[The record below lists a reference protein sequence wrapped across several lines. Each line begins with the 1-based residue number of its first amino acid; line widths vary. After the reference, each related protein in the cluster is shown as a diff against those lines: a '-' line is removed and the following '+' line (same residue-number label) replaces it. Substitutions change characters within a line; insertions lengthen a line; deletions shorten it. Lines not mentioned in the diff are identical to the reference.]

1 LAVLQ
6 LAALHADKRVI
17 SEELL
22 KATRR
27 RSIARQRLVDARK
40 ALQDAEIE
48 QAIADANVR
57 EAEQAERKELAL

>member
-1 LAVLQ
+1 M
-6 LAALHADKRVI
+6 I